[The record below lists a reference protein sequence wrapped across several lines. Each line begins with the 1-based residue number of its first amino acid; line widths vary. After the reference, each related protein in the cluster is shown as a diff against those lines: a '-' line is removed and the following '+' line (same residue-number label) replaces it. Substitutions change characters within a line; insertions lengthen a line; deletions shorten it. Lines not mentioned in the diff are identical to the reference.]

1 MFQREKAP
9 WAALEGARFGS
20 PSEVTADED
29 ARLRDWDTAF
39 NDCDDALEVDYP
51 IIQARLNAIRTAK
64 GKRPADFALDLHLI
78 ETGGQQLEK
87 ATLAILLQEKD
98 LPLSLHDL
106 DSRQPS
112 GQSVINALERHV
124 FPPQGATTTLLRR
137 RDAMTSGAS
146 VAEIHWADEHP
157 PTEEHMRLLKHER
170 LGAWSLDMCRCDRPG
185 WSAETPC
192 RLWLVRW
199 PCENTVLPSRFY
211 SLIITA
217 YTLFEL

>member
-1 MFQREKAP
+1 MFHKEKAS

-20 PSEVTADED
+20 PSGVTGDED
-29 ARLRDWDTAF
+29 ARLRDWDTVF
-39 NDCDDALEVDYP
+39 NYCDDALEVDYP

-64 GKRPADFALDLHLI
+64 GERPADFALDLHLI

-87 ATLAILLQEKD
+87 ATLAILLQEED

-112 GQSVINALERHV
+112 GQSVINALER
-124 FPPQGATTTLLRR
+124 LRR

-146 VAEIHWADEHP
+146 VANIHWADEHP

-199 PCENTVLPSRFY
+199 PCEHTVLPSRFY